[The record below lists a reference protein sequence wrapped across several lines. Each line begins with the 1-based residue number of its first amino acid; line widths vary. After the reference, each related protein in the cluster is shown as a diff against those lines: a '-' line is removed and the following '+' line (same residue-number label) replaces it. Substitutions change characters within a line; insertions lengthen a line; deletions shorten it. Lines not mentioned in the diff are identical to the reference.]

1 MRDKIGVMYG
11 RAAMKAVIVV
21 VKAFAVSNDTLTTTI
36 AVSLE
41 LEATKFILRAKAYN
55 IFITARPIYELK

>member
-1 MRDKIGVMYG
+1 
-11 RAAMKAVIVV
+11 MKAVIVV
-21 VKAFAVSNDTLTTTI
+21 VKAFAVSNDTLTTII

-55 IFITARPIYELK
+55 IFTTAPPIYVK